1 VDVRALTAENLGRV
15 QLLVILR
22 DGLQRPSRE
31 SKSHYVWMTAEQ
43 QQQVAD
49 FVANGGAVLNLHN
62 SLGLY
67 PAHGPYLKLMGGRYT
82 GHGPLERFRVEVVD
96 RRHPITR
103 GVDAF
108 SVIDEQHAPDYDK
121 DKVHLLLQARS
132 DEGKITAAGWAYEP
146 GRGRLCHLAPGH
158 TREALLHPMYQRLL
172 GNAVNWCLRRAV
184 QDE

>member
-1 VDVRALTAENLGRV
+1 HALVLIGDGPHEPTHIEEGLQPVFEATGVVPHFTVDVRALSAENLGRV

-67 PAHGPYLKLMGGRYT
+67 PAQGPYLKLMGGRYT

-121 DKVHLLLQARS
+121 DKVHLLLQACS
-132 DEGKITAAGWAYEP
+132 DEGK
-146 GRGRLCHLAPGH
+146 
-158 TREALLHPMYQRLL
+158 
-172 GNAVNWCLRRAV
+172 
-184 QDE
+184 